1 MDSITVTPRWVE
13 ETAGRPLLM
22 LGRLAVAWVV
32 RAPDGTW
39 IPGTQIGIDRAVLD
53 HCCQDES
60 TARALAEAHAR
71 RVLGDA

>member
-1 MDSITVTPRWVE
+1 MDSLTVTPRWVE
-13 ETAGRPLLM
+13 ETAGRRLLM

-39 IPGTQIGIDRAVLD
+39 IPGTQVGIDHAVLD
-53 HCCQDES
+53 RGCQDECI
-60 TARALAEAHAR
+60 ARALAEAHAR